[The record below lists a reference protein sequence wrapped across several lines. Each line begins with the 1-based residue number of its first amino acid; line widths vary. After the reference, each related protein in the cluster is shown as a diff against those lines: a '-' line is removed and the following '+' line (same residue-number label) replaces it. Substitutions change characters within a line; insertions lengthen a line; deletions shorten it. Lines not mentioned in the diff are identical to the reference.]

1 MAYKRLTYHCGF
13 CGKRKYREQDK
24 PKYIY
29 PVPVSRL
36 VGQTKDNREG
46 ALACGKCTK
55 KVEAQQKRLKLVA
68 GPPDSRY
75 PISEGKK

>member
-1 MAYKRLTYHCGF
+1 LAYKRLTYHCGF
-13 CGKRKYREQDK
+13 CRKRKYREQDK

-46 ALACGKCTK
+46 SLACGKCTK

-68 GPPDSRY
+68 DAPAGRF
-75 PISEGKK
+75 PILRGKE